1 MVKQK
6 IYVMVVIL
14 ASLIMLG
21 AVYVIGHDEYTS
33 LKSAQKGDTVVFTGL
48 CVYSKGDF
56 SVLTN
61 GYETVMVYRNLTEG
75 RIYTIRGKL
84 TDKER
89 RALYPLEIA
98 NGSAEELLISNL
110 SGVYW
115 VDYNCYILIPQ
126 KVKLNK
132 CLNIQKGAEV
142 NAKGVLYGNT
152 FYILSFEVGDFLAEP
167 KDGFPYRVVGVV
179 INNGTPTVIWNGKE
193 KVKVYLPYKFSLNLG
208 DKVEILGIAR
218 LYSTLTLYVN
228 SPDDVKL
235 IGKAKRKPLGEENV
249 GDIVYGSCQ
258 VVKSGRSLG
267 LNCTDLK
274 LYSFS
279 ARIGDIIKFE
289 ALRRERSLV
298 CLNCSVKLPREKL
311 ENSICSPERAGI
323 IKIEGKVSWVK
334 IYKNGFG
341 LANITN
347 GDCWIL
353 LKLKKSLNLEFKENQ
368 TVTAFGVY
376 TTYREKPALELL
388 SGEDICLENS
398 CLGS

>member
-6 IYVMVVIL
+6 THVMVVIL

-33 LKSAQKGDTVVFTGL
+33 LKNAQKGDTVVFTGL

-56 SVLTN
+56 SILTN
-61 GYETVMVYRNLTEG
+61 GYETVMIYRNLTEG
-75 RIYTIRGKL
+75 RVYAIKGKL

-89 RALYPLEIA
+89 RALYPLEIE

-115 VDYNCYILIPQ
+115 MDYNCYILIPQ
-126 KVKLNK
+126 KVKLNR
-132 CLNIQKGAEV
+132 CLNIQKGVEV
-142 NAKGVLYGNT
+142 NAEGVFYGNT
-152 FYILSFEVGDFLAEP
+152 FYVLSFEVGNFLTEP
-167 KDGFPYRVVGVV
+167 KDGFPYRVEGIV

-193 KVKVYLPYKFSLNLG
+193 KIRVYLPYKFHLDLG
-208 DKVEILGIAR
+208 DKVEILGIVR

-228 SPDDVKL
+228 SPDDIKL

-249 GDIVYGSCQ
+249 GDIAYGSCQ

-267 LNCTDLK
+267 LNCTGLK

-289 ALRRERSLV
+289 ALRRESSLV
-298 CLNCSVKLPREKL
+298 CLNCLVELPREKL

-323 IKIEGKVSWVK
+323 IKIEGNVSWVK

-353 LKLKKSLNLEFKENQ
+353 VKLKKSLNLEFKENQ

-376 TTYREKPALELL
+376 TTYRGKPALEVY
-388 SGEDICLENS
+388 SREDVCLENS